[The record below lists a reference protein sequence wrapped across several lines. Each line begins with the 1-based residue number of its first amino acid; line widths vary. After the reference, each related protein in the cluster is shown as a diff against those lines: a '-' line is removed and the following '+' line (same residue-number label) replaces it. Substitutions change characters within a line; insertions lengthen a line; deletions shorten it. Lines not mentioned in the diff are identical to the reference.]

1 MQLTREFVAH
11 IAFEVVDKL
20 IERNQIEAKDPDQLV
35 ELFRAMITNEL
46 SLEDKL
52 NEEVRTILNQ
62 FTETIQ
68 QDGISYNE
76 MFRKVKTKL
85 ARERKIVL

>member
-1 MQLTREFVAH
+1 MQLAKEFVSH
-11 IAFEVVDKL
+11 MAFEIVDKL
-20 IERNQIEAKDPDQLV
+20 IERDMIESRDPDQLV
-35 ELFRAMITNEL
+35 ETFRDVILEEL

-62 FTETIQ
+62 HSETIR
-68 QDGISYNE
+68 QDGISYQE
-76 MFRKVKTKL
+76 MFRKIKTKL

>member
-1 MQLTREFVAH
+1 MQLSKEFVAYM
-11 IAFEVVDKL
+11 AFEAVDKL
-20 IERNQIEAKDPDQLV
+20 IERDMIEAKDPDRLV
-35 ELFRAMITNEL
+35 EVFREIITEEL

-52 NEEVRTILNQ
+52 NEDVRAILNEHTQ
-62 FTETIQ
+62 TIQ